1 MNKFTFFLFAGL
13 LTFLCSC
20 ATLNQQKESSLN
32 PNDIVRWT
40 DSTKLSWDDFQGQ
53 PVKEAKTGSDILIQ
67 SIASFHRPTFL
78 TPASTTVDCYVD
90 KKASWVKKSQA
101 KSQLLLYYQTFF
113 DLYELHSRKLRKTL
127 AETTFGFEN
136 PTGLFDSIYQAHSSD
151 LSKAAAQYRTECGM
165 GTKNKKIK
173 EWSEKITSE
182 LKESDES
189 TAP

>member
-1 MNKFTFFLFAGL
+1 MRKLPFFFCASL
-13 LTFLCSC
+13 LTFLFSC

-53 PVKEAKTGSDILIQ
+53 PTKESKTGSDILIQ
-67 SIASFHRPTFL
+67 SIATFHRSTFL
-78 TPASTTVDCYVD
+78 TPASATVDCYVD

-101 KSQLLLYYQTFF
+101 KSQLLFYYQTLF
-113 DLYELHSRKLRKTL
+113 DLYELYSQKLRKKL

-136 PTGLFDSIYQAHSSD
+136 STGVFDSTYQAHTND
-151 LSKAAAQYRTECGM
+151 LSKAAAQYRSETGT

-173 EWSEKITSE
+173 EWSEKIANE
-182 LKESDES
+182 LKEPDKS
-189 TAP
+189 TTP